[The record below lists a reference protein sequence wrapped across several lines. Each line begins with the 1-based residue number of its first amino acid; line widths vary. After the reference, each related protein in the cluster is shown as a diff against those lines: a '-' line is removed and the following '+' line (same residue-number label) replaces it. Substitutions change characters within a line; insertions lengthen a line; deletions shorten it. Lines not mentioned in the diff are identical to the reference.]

1 MNDVGLKS
9 KGPWAREGIV
19 MHVVGRRTGLR
30 AVLLA
35 GAAAIGIPV
44 LTGCSTSTS
53 SGGSGTAT
61 AGPQGSG
68 GAAPGDSVATPA
80 PSSDASAEG
89 ELLTPRDDLVSPSRI
104 QWDSW
109 RLIDPTTVEVSF
121 VGGSPTCEGVSVEL
135 REAPQDVTINL
146 SAGVLPEMADGDC
159 PAIAVLS
166 AVRVTLAEELG
177 EREVRQDDILE

>member
-1 MNDVGLKS
+1 M
-9 KGPWAREGIV
+9 PAI
-19 MHVVGRRTGLR
+19 GRRNALR
-30 AVLLA
+30 ATLIV
-35 GAAAIGIPV
+35 GAAATGIPV
-44 LTGCSTSTS
+44 LIGCSASTS
-53 SGGSGTAT
+53 SGGSGT
-61 AGPQGSG
+61 PSVGSDASR
-68 GAAPGDSVATPA
+68 GAAVDSVATPA

-135 REAPQDVTINL
+135 RETPQDVTINL
-146 SAGVLPEMADGDC
+146 STGVLPEMADGDC

-166 AVRVTLAEELG
+166 AVRVTLSEDLG
-177 EREVRQDDILE
+177 EREVRQDDISE